1 MKAIDY
7 SLNRWTQLTRF
18 VDDADV
24 PISNNWVKNH
34 IRPIAVVW
42 S

>member
-24 PISNNWVKNH
+24 PIVIVRRVPSL
-34 IRPIAVVW
+34 RLG
-42 S
+42 